1 MEIEYAP
8 VKSEQFTASGG
19 ADQYVNGGASAYSR
33 TRLRGL
39 SYLQAPSIDS
49 SETLYLKDKKSGTT
63 LFTLPLQRTDGG
75 GTDTRRAYYLKIP
88 CNGILFPNGIKI
100 AFDNTSASTHL
111 TVFYSG

>member
-39 SYLQAPSIDS
+39 SYLQAPNVDS
-49 SETLYLKDKKSGTT
+49 SETL
-63 LFTLPLQRTDGG
+63 
-75 GTDTRRAYYLKIP
+75 
-88 CNGILFPNGIKI
+88 
-100 AFDNTSASTHL
+100 
-111 TVFYSG
+111 